1 MPKCGFTV
9 PSAGSIFHGMVAF
22 VDPPRLPVIDF
33 APFESGGSFR
43 DHVAAQIDWAA
54 SEFGF
59 FYIVGH
65 RVDLSAIERLLSLSR
80 TFFLQEPQAKAQL
93 HMSRGGARGAAIS
106 RWAVS

>member
-1 MPKCGFTV
+1 MCCEADPTLGR
-9 PSAGSIFHGMVAF
+9 PARLAF

-33 APFESGGSFR
+33 APFEAGGPWR

-65 RVDLSAIERLLSLSR
+65 GIDLDAIERFVALSR
-80 TFFLQEPQAKAQL
+80 TFFLQDNDAKT
-93 HMSRGGARGAAIS
+93 RGSMYRRFRDRS
-106 RWAVS
+106 